1 MNVLDLPPLRRTRR
15 NHAIEHAAVHILSGR
30 LPGRSMAGRSDSGG
44 FYLFGDL
51 PTDAV
56 RGAVEEALARLPD
69 EPGLAIHPNCGTN
82 MVVGGLI
89 AGAVATLAAATLPR
103 SRGGFA
109 LLPRMLLAGTF
120 ASVASQPLG
129 PLAQRRFTTL
139 PDVGDARIG
148 SIMRSTRGRL
158 TVHRIT
164 IVDGAL
170 SVPEPDDTG
179 ERTHPDDHA

>member
-51 PTDAV
+51 PTDTVRLAV
-56 RGAVEEALARLPD
+56 DEALARLPD

-103 SRGGFA
+103 SRGGLS

-139 PDVGDARIG
+139 PEVGNARIG
-148 SIMRSTRGRL
+148 AITCSTRGRL

-164 IVDGAL
+164 IVDEAL
-170 SVPEPDDTG
+170 TDSERDDTDG
-179 ERTHPDDHA
+179 LTHLDQRG